1 MDIIIENHGRTD
13 ITSAIQFART
23 IEKYNIYLYEEINT
37 PLNPSLLRI
46 AKHDIHIPLASGER
60 IYSRFGYLPYFTDRS
75 LDVIQPDL
83 GSCGGFSEF
92 RKIAD
97 MAHAYEITVQAH
109 VAGTGVAEAAAIQAE
124 AAIPNFIIHEHH
136 QKTLLKEYRELV
148 QYDYQPVNGQYAVP
162 DLPGIG
168 QDITEEVYKQSDYFL
183 VNS

>member
-1 MDIIIENHGRTD
+1 MML
-13 ITSAIQFART
+13 
-23 IEKYNIYLYEEINT
+23 YIYLYEEINT

-46 AKHDIHIPLASGER
+46 AKQDIHIPLASGER

-83 GSCGGFSEF
+83 GSCGRFSEF

-168 QDITEEVYKQSDYFL
+168 QDITEEVYKQSEYFL